1 MVYEGIILKVGII
14 GAGYVG
20 LTTGICL
27 ASLKHKISIFDM
39 DKHKLEQIQ
48 EAKLPFYE
56 KGLQDMLE
64 KVISSD
70 NLIPHENLDNLV
82 KETDG
87 CFICVGT
94 PTKNNSIDLTQ
105 IINSIESVTEAI
117 NHNSKKDYKI
127 IIRSTIVPN
136 TSRNVILPILE
147 KKLFQLG
154 FGLAVVPEFL
164 REGNALEDFMN
175 PDKIVIGSINDE
187 TKTFVR
193 EIFSDFENK
202 CEFIETN
209 LESSE
214 LIKYT
219 NNAFF
224 SMLISFSNEIANVSE
239 KISGVDPYQVL
250 KALVSDKRISTRVND
265 NKVIPSLSSYL
276 IPGCGFGGS
285 CFPKDVQ
292 ALLDYANN
300 NNINT
305 PLLKAIL
312 DINSERPNKM
322 ILLAES
328 ILGTLKNKK
337 ITILG
342 LTFKPETD
350 DLRSSPALDAIRIL
364 EKCDAEISIFDPIVK
379 SKPDLIKLPEKCEI
393 CSNVEDALKDSDIAL
408 VFTKWEE
415 FKLLNSKI
423 LKQFMKNP
431 VIIDGRGFLN
441 SKEFD
446 SGAIF
451 RIGYSEK

>member
-1 MVYEGIILKVGII
+1 LKLGII

-27 ASLKHKISIFDM
+27 ASLEHEVCIFDM
-39 DKHKLEQIQ
+39 NKEKIEKIKDR
-48 EAKLPFYE
+48 KLPFYE
-56 KGLQDMLE
+56 RGLQKILE
-64 KVISSD
+64 NVISSG
-70 NLIPHENLDNLV
+70 NLIPENNLDNLV
-82 KETDG
+82 KQTDG

-105 IINSIESVTEAI
+105 IISSIKSIVESI
-117 NHNSKKDYKI
+117 KQNSKKDYKI

-136 TSRNVILPILE
+136 TSKNVILPILE
-147 KKLFQLG
+147 QSLSDLG

-164 REGNALEDFMN
+164 REGSALDDFMN
-175 PDKIVIGSINDE
+175 PDKIVIGSMNYE
-187 TKTFVR
+187 TKSFVK
-193 EIFSDFENK
+193 EVFHHFQNE

-239 KISGVDPYQVL
+239 TISGVDPYQVL
-250 KALVSDKRISTRVND
+250 KALVSDKRITTKID
-265 NKVIPSLSSYL
+265 NKKITPSLDSYL

-312 DINSERPNKM
+312 EINSERPNKM
-322 ILLAES
+322 ILLAET

-337 ITILG
+337 ISILG
-342 LTFKPETD
+342 LTFKPDTD
-350 DLRSSPALDAIRIL
+350 DLRSSPALDAIRLLI
-364 EKCDAEISIFDPIVK
+364 KKDVKISVFDPIIE
-379 SKPDLIKLPEKCEI
+379 SKTKIKELPEQC
-393 CSNVEDALKDSDIAL
+393 NVCFSIEDVLTDSDIAL
-408 VFTKWEE
+408 VFTKWKE
-415 FKLLNSKI
+415 FKLLSSDI
-423 LKQFMKNP
+423 LKKFMKNP

-441 SKEFD
+441 SEKFD
-446 SGAIF
+446 PGFLF
-451 RIGYSEK
+451 RIGHS